1 MLFIVHKRAVFIYY
15 NHINLYFIDMQNYS
29 IITVGSP
36 VFFECMQEQKT
47 EYNLQNLKSFKEVKE
62 ILKTPL
68 IDVYVFLFFVDDLE
82 KLDLKELKKIK
93 YPKIFFSKKSENFKT
108 IKKDNVLSSFL
119 ELPVNYQDLEK
130 IIKLAILKFKFLFQS
145 KVEIGKYNLDKNERT
160 ISYGKK
166 SAKLTE
172 RELDIIL
179 YLSGKKE
186 GATKQ
191 EIMKDIWSH
200 GEEIDSH
207 TYETHLYR
215 LRQKLQSKLSDKKFI
230 SVEDG
235 KYFISS

>member
-1 MLFIVHKRAVFIYY
+1 
-15 NHINLYFIDMQNYS
+15 MQNYS

-68 IDVYVFLFFVDDLE
+68 IDIYVFLFFIDDLE

-93 YPKIFFSKKSENFKT
+93 YPKIFFSKKSENFKI

-186 GATKQ
+186 GSTKQ

>member
-1 MLFIVHKRAVFIYY
+1 
-15 NHINLYFIDMQNYS
+15 MQNYS

-47 EYNLQNLKSFKEVKE
+47 DYNLQNLKSFKEVKE

>member
-1 MLFIVHKRAVFIYY
+1 
-15 NHINLYFIDMQNYS
+15 MQNYS

-36 VFFECMQEQKT
+36 VFFECMQEQKI
-47 EYNLQNLKSFKEVKE
+47 EYNLQNLKNFKEVKE

-68 IDVYVFLFFVDDLE
+68 IDIYVFLFFLDDLD

-93 YPKIFFSKKSENFKT
+93 YPKIFFSLKNENFKHL
-108 IKKDNVLSSFL
+108 KKDNVLSSFL

-130 IIKLAILKFKFLFQS
+130 IIKLSILKFKFLFQS
-145 KVEIGKYNLDKNERT
+145 KIQVGKYNLDKNDRT
-160 ISYGKK
+160 ISFGKK

-172 RELDIIL
+172 KELDIIL
-179 YLSGKKE
+179 YLTGKTE

-215 LRQKLQSKLSDKKFI
+215 LRQKIQNKLNDKKFI
-230 SVEDG
+230 SIEDG
-235 KYFISS
+235 KYFIS

>member
-1 MLFIVHKRAVFIYY
+1 
-15 NHINLYFIDMQNYS
+15 MQNYS

-36 VFFECMQEQKT
+36 VFFDCMQEQKT

-215 LRQKLQSKLSDKKFI
+215 LRQKLQSKLGDKKFI

>member
-1 MLFIVHKRAVFIYY
+1 
-15 NHINLYFIDMQNYS
+15 MQNYS

-145 KVEIGKYNLDKNERT
+145 KLEIGKYNLDKNERT

>member
-1 MLFIVHKRAVFIYY
+1 
-15 NHINLYFIDMQNYS
+15 MQNYS

-191 EIMKDIWSH
+191 EIMKDIWFH

>member
-1 MLFIVHKRAVFIYY
+1 
-15 NHINLYFIDMQNYS
+15 MQNYS

-68 IDVYVFLFFVDDLE
+68 IDIYVFLFFVDDLE
-82 KLDLKELKKIK
+82 KFDLKELKKIK

-108 IKKDNVLSSFL
+108 IKKDSVLSSFL

-179 YLSGKKE
+179 YLSGRKE

-200 GEEIDSH
+200 REEIDSH

-230 SVEDG
+230 TVEDG

>member
-1 MLFIVHKRAVFIYY
+1 
-15 NHINLYFIDMQNYS
+15 MQNYS

>member
-1 MLFIVHKRAVFIYY
+1 
-15 NHINLYFIDMQNYS
+15 MQNYS

-166 SAKLTE
+166 SVKLTE

-179 YLSGKKE
+179 YLFGKKE

>member
-1 MLFIVHKRAVFIYY
+1 
-15 NHINLYFIDMQNYS
+15 MQNYS
-29 IITVGSP
+29 IITVGSS
-36 VFFECMQEQKT
+36 VFFECMKEQKS
-47 EYNLQNLKSFKEVKE
+47 EYNLQNLKNFKEVKE

-68 IDVYVFLFFVDDLE
+68 IDIYVFLFFIDDLE

>member
-1 MLFIVHKRAVFIYY
+1 
-15 NHINLYFIDMQNYS
+15 MQNYS

-36 VFFECMQEQKT
+36 VFFECMKEQKI
-47 EYNLQNLKSFKEVKE
+47 EYNLQNLKNFKEVKE

-68 IDVYVFLFFVDDLE
+68 IDIYVFLFFLDDLD

-93 YPKIFFSKKSENFKT
+93 YPKIFFSLKNENFKHL
-108 IKKDNVLSSFL
+108 KKDNVLSSFL

-130 IIKLAILKFKFLFQS
+130 IIKLSILKFKFLFQS
-145 KVEIGKYNLDKNERT
+145 KIQVGKYNLDKNDRT
-160 ISYGKK
+160 ISFGKK

-172 RELDIIL
+172 KELDIIL
-179 YLSGKKE
+179 YLTGKTE

-215 LRQKLQSKLSDKKFI
+215 LRQKIQNKLNDKKFI
-230 SVEDG
+230 TIEDG
-235 KYFISS
+235 KYFIS

>member
-1 MLFIVHKRAVFIYY
+1 
-15 NHINLYFIDMQNYS
+15 MQNYS

-68 IDVYVFLFFVDDLE
+68 IDIYVFLFFVDDLE
-82 KLDLKELKKIK
+82 KFDLKELKKIK
-93 YPKIFFSKKSENFKT
+93 YPKIFFSKKSENFKI

-186 GATKQ
+186 GSTKQ

>member
-1 MLFIVHKRAVFIYY
+1 
-15 NHINLYFIDMQNYS
+15 MQNYS

-36 VFFECMQEQKT
+36 VFFECMQEQKI

>member
-1 MLFIVHKRAVFIYY
+1 
-15 NHINLYFIDMQNYS
+15 MQNYS

-160 ISYGKK
+160 ISYGKR

-191 EIMKDIWSH
+191 EIIKDIWSH

>member
-1 MLFIVHKRAVFIYY
+1 
-15 NHINLYFIDMQNYS
+15 MQNYS

-36 VFFECMQEQKT
+36 VFFECMQEQKN

-62 ILKTPL
+62 ILKSPL
-68 IDVYVFLFFVDDLE
+68 IDIYVFLFFIDDLE

-93 YPKIFFSKKSENFKT
+93 YPKIFFSEKNENFKN

-186 GATKQ
+186 GASKQ

-215 LRQKLQSKLSDKKFI
+215 LRQKIQSKLNDKKFI

>member
-1 MLFIVHKRAVFIYY
+1 
-15 NHINLYFIDMQNYS
+15 MQNYS

-68 IDVYVFLFFVDDLE
+68 IDIYVFLFFVDDLE
-82 KLDLKELKKIK
+82 KFDLKELKKIK

-108 IKKDNVLSSFL
+108 IKKDSVLSSFL

-186 GATKQ
+186 GSTKQ

-230 SVEDG
+230 TVEDG

>member
-1 MLFIVHKRAVFIYY
+1 
-15 NHINLYFIDMQNYS
+15 MQNYS

-93 YPKIFFSKKSENFKT
+93 YPKIFLSKKSENFKT

>member
-1 MLFIVHKRAVFIYY
+1 
-15 NHINLYFIDMQNYS
+15 MQNYS

-235 KYFISS
+235 KYFIST

>member
-1 MLFIVHKRAVFIYY
+1 
-15 NHINLYFIDMQNYS
+15 MQNYS

-200 GEEIDSH
+200 GEEIDTH

>member
-1 MLFIVHKRAVFIYY
+1 
-15 NHINLYFIDMQNYS
+15 MQNYS

-160 ISYGKK
+160 ISHGKK

>member
-1 MLFIVHKRAVFIYY
+1 
-15 NHINLYFIDMQNYS
+15 MQNYS

-119 ELPVNYQDLEK
+119 ELPVNYQDLEQ

>member
-1 MLFIVHKRAVFIYY
+1 
-15 NHINLYFIDMQNYS
+15 MQNYS

-68 IDVYVFLFFVDDLE
+68 IDVYVFLFFIDDLE

-108 IKKDNVLSSFL
+108 IKKDNVLSIFL

-186 GATKQ
+186 GSTKQ

>member
-1 MLFIVHKRAVFIYY
+1 
-15 NHINLYFIDMQNYS
+15 MQNYS

-36 VFFECMQEQKT
+36 VFFECMQEQKI
-47 EYNLQNLKSFKEVKE
+47 EYNLQNLKNFKEVKE

-68 IDVYVFLFFVDDLE
+68 IDIYVFLFFLDDLD

-93 YPKIFFSKKSENFKT
+93 YPKIFFSLKNDNFKHL
-108 IKKDNVLSSFL
+108 KKDNVLSSFL

-130 IIKLAILKFKFLFQS
+130 IIKLSILKFKFLFQS
-145 KVEIGKYNLDKNERT
+145 KIQVGKYNLDKNDRT
-160 ISYGKK
+160 ISFGKK
-166 SAKLTE
+166 TAKLTE
-172 RELDIIL
+172 KELDIIL
-179 YLSGKKE
+179 YLTGKTE

-215 LRQKLQSKLSDKKFI
+215 LRQKIQNKLNDKKFI
-230 SVEDG
+230 TIEDG
-235 KYFISS
+235 KYFIS

>member
-1 MLFIVHKRAVFIYY
+1 
-15 NHINLYFIDMQNYS
+15 MQNYS

-145 KVEIGKYNLDKNERT
+145 KENWKI
-160 ISYGKK
+160 
-166 SAKLTE
+166 
-172 RELDIIL
+172 
-179 YLSGKKE
+179 
-186 GATKQ
+186 
-191 EIMKDIWSH
+191 
-200 GEEIDSH
+200 
-207 TYETHLYR
+207 
-215 LRQKLQSKLSDKKFI
+215 
-230 SVEDG
+230 
-235 KYFISS
+235 

>member
-1 MLFIVHKRAVFIYY
+1 MHKRAVFIYY
-15 NHINLYFIDMQNYS
+15 NHINLYFILMQNYS